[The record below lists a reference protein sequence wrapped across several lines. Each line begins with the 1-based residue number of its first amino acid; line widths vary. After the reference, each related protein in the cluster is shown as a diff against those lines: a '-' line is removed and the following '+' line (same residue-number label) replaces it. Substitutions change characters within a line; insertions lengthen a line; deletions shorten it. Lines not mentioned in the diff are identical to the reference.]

1 MSAGTY
7 NIKIDQ
13 GSDFS
18 LQLTVKEDG
27 SVKDL
32 AGFSA
37 RAQMRPTID
46 SSTLTA
52 TFTCTITDS
61 DNGILTM
68 TLPYTTTDDIS
79 VGQYYYD
86 LELYTGSTSQRL
98 IQGTATVS
106 GEVTR

>member
-1 MSAGTY
+1 MSAGIY

-18 LQLTVKEDG
+18 LQLTVQEDG
-27 SVKDL
+27 SAKNL
-32 AGFSA
+32 TGFSA

-52 TFTCTITDS
+52 TFTCTITDAS
-61 DNGILTM
+61 SGILTM
-68 TLPYTTTDDIS
+68 TLPYTTTDDIT

-86 LELYTGSTSQRL
+86 LELYTGTTSQRL
-98 IQGTATVS
+98 IQGTATVT

>member
-18 LQLTVKEDG
+18 LQLTVQEDG
-27 SVKDL
+27 SAKNL
-32 AGFSA
+32 TGFSA

-52 TFTCTITDS
+52 TFTCSITS
-61 DNGILTM
+61 AANGILTM
-68 TLPYTTTDDIS
+68 ALGNTTTDDIN

-86 LELYTGSTSQRL
+86 LELFTSTTAQRL
-98 IQGTATVS
+98 IQGTATVA

>member
-1 MSAGTY
+1 MSAGIY

-18 LQLTVKEDG
+18 IQLTVKEDG

>member
-18 LQLTVKEDG
+18 LQLTVQEDG
-27 SVKDL
+27 SAKNL

-52 TFTCTITDS
+52 TFTCSITS
-61 DNGILTM
+61 AANGTLTM
-68 TLPYTTTDDIS
+68 ALGNTTTDDID

-86 LELYTGSTSQRL
+86 LELFTSTTSQRL
-98 IQGTATVS
+98 IQGTATVA

>member
-1 MSAGTY
+1 MSAGNY

-18 LQLTVKEDG
+18 LQLTVQEDG
-27 SVKDL
+27 TAKNL

-37 RAQMRPTID
+37 RAQLRPTID

-61 DNGILTM
+61 ANGILTM
-68 TLPYTTTDDIS
+68 ALPYTTTENVG

-86 LELYTGSTSQRL
+86 LELYTASTSQRL
-98 IQGTATVS
+98 IQGAATVS

>member
-18 LQLTVKEDG
+18 LQLTVQEDG
-27 SVKDL
+27 SAKNL

-46 SSTLTA
+46 YSTLTA

-61 DNGILTM
+61 ANGILTM
-68 TLPYTTTDDIS
+68 ALPYTTTDDIT

-86 LELYTGSTSQRL
+86 LEIFTGSTSQRL
-98 IQGTATVS
+98 IQGSATVS

>member
-1 MSAGTY
+1 MSAGSY

-18 LQLTVKEDG
+18 LQLTVQEDG
-27 SVKDL
+27 SAKNL

-52 TFTCTITDS
+52 AFTCTITDTT
-61 DNGILTM
+61 NGILTM
-68 TLPYTTTDDIS
+68 SLPHTTTDDIT

-86 LELYTGSTSQRL
+86 LEIFTGSTSQRL
-98 IQGTATVS
+98 IQGSATVS

>member
-18 LQLTVKEDG
+18 LQLTVQEDG
-27 SVKDL
+27 TAKNL

-37 RAQMRPTID
+37 RAQLRPTID

-61 DNGILTM
+61 ANGILTM
-68 TLPYTTTDDIS
+68 ALPYTTTENVG

-86 LELYTGSTSQRL
+86 LELYTASTSQRL
-98 IQGTATVS
+98 IQGTATVA